1 MIFRGWVEDIKDIG
15 KVKFIILH
23 TPKEDY
29 QVTCRKDLME
39 NFEELEKL
47 TLQSAIEVEG
57 ELLEKGIS
65 KKYKEILAKRI
76 KIVSLAPNILPIDP
90 SGKVNYSLDKKLD
103 WRFLDFRNHKTLS
116 IIKIQNT
123 ILRSFRD
130 FFSKEGFIEI
140 QPPIIISS
148 ASEGGADLFKI
159 NYFEKEAYLAQSP
172 QLYKQMAAISL
183 EKVFCVVP
191 IFRAEKHNTLY
202 HLNEVRSLDIE
213 VAFANHEDVMKYLE
227 RFFVYTLERIQNEN
241 EKELKELNVKLNIP
255 QLPLDRIK
263 YEEAIQI
270 LNLNFGDEIKREHEK
285 ILCEKISE
293 ALFITHF
300 PKEHRPFYTMLND
313 ENKDITNSFDFL
325 YRGLELAS
333 GAQRIHIPELL
344 EMRLIENNLN
354 PNNFKEY
361 IEAFKYGAPPHAG
374 WAIGLE
380 RFTMKVCNL
389 ENIREA
395 TMWPRDRF
403 RLNP

>member
-1 MIFRGWVEDIKDIG
+1 MIFRGWVEDIKDVG

-191 IFRAEKHNTLY
+191 IFRAEKHNT
-202 HLNEVRSLDIE
+202 
-213 VAFANHEDVMKYLE
+213 
-227 RFFVYTLERIQNEN
+227 
-241 EKELKELNVKLNIP
+241 
-255 QLPLDRIK
+255 
-263 YEEAIQI
+263 
-270 LNLNFGDEIKREHEK
+270 
-285 ILCEKISE
+285 
-293 ALFITHF
+293 
-300 PKEHRPFYTMLND
+300 
-313 ENKDITNSFDFL
+313 
-325 YRGLELAS
+325 
-333 GAQRIHIPELL
+333 
-344 EMRLIENNLN
+344 
-354 PNNFKEY
+354 
-361 IEAFKYGAPPHAG
+361 
-374 WAIGLE
+374 
-380 RFTMKVCNL
+380 
-389 ENIREA
+389 
-395 TMWPRDRF
+395 
-403 RLNP
+403 

>member
-1 MIFRGWVEDIKDIG
+1 MIFRGWVEDIKDVG

-23 TPKEDY
+23 TSKEDY
-29 QVTCRKDLME
+29 QVTCRKDLVE

-57 ELLEKGIS
+57 ELLEKSIS
-65 KKYKEILAKRI
+65 KKYKEILAKKI
-76 KIVSLAPNILPIDP
+76 KIISLAPNILPIDP
-90 SGKVNYSLDKKLD
+90 SGKVSYSLDKKLD

-159 NYFEKEAYLAQSP
+159 SYFEKEAYLAQSP
-172 QLYKQMAAISL
+172 QLYKQMAAIGL
-183 EKVFCVVP
+183 EKVFCIVP

-241 EKELKELNVKLNIP
+241 ENELKELNVKLNIP

-285 ILCEKISE
+285 MLCEKISE
-293 ALFITHF
+293 ALFIIHF

-313 ENKDITNSFDFL
+313 ENKNITNSFDFL
-325 YRGLELAS
+325 YKGLELAS

-344 EMRLIENNLN
+344 EIRLIENNLD

>member
-1 MIFRGWVEDIKDIG
+1 MKIRGWVEDIRDVG
-15 KVKFIILH
+15 KIKFIILH
-23 TPKEDY
+23 TSNEDY
-29 QVTCRKDLME
+29 QITCKREFLE

-76 KIVSLAPNILPIDP
+76 KIVSLAEKILPIDP
-90 SGKVNYSLDKKLD
+90 SGKVSYSMDKKLD
-103 WRFLDFRNHKTLS
+103 WRFLDFRNHKTLA

-123 ILRSFRD
+123 ILKSFRE
-130 FFSKEGFIEI
+130 FFAKEGFIEI
-140 QPPIIISS
+140 QPPIIIAS
-148 ASEGGADLFKI
+148 ASEGGAELFKFK
-159 NYFEKEAYLAQSP
+159 YFEKDAYLAQSP

-183 EKVFCVVP
+183 EKVFCIVP
-191 IFRAEKHNTLY
+191 IFRAEKHNTPY

-213 VAFANHEDVMKYLE
+213 VAFADHNDAMNYLE
-227 RFFVYTLERIQNEN
+227 RFFVFTLEKIQNEN
-241 EKELKELNVKLNIP
+241 EKELKELNVKIEIP
-255 QLPLDRIK
+255 QLPLPRIK
-263 YEEAIQI
+263 YEEAVQA

-285 ILCEKISE
+285 ALCEKFGE
-293 ALFITHF
+293 AIFLTHF
-300 PKEHRPFYTMLND
+300 PKEHRPFYTMINEED
-313 ENKDITNSFDFL
+313 KRVTNSFDFL

-344 EMRLIENNLN
+344 EMRIIESGLN
-354 PNNFKEY
+354 PENFKDY
-361 IEAFKYGAPPHAG
+361 INAFRFGAPPHAG

-395 TMWPRDRF
+395 AMWPRDRY
-403 RLNP
+403 RLTP

>member
-1 MIFRGWVEDIKDIG
+1 MIFRGWVEDIKDVG

>member
-213 VAFANHEDVMKYLE
+213 VAFANHEDVMRYLE

-293 ALFITHF
+293 ALFITNF

-313 ENKDITNSFDFL
+313 ENKNITNSFDFL

>member
-1 MIFRGWVEDIKDIG
+1 MIFRGWVEDIKDVG

-23 TPKEDY
+23 TSKEDY

-39 NFEELEKL
+39 NFEEVEKL

-241 EKELKELNVKLNIP
+241 ENELKELNVKLNIP

-285 ILCEKISE
+285 MLCEKISE

-313 ENKDITNSFDFL
+313 ENKNITNSFDFL
-325 YRGLELAS
+325 YKGLELAS

>member
-1 MIFRGWVEDIKDIG
+1 
-15 KVKFIILH
+15 
-23 TPKEDY
+23 
-29 QVTCRKDLME
+29 
-39 NFEELEKL
+39 
-47 TLQSAIEVEG
+47 
-57 ELLEKGIS
+57 
-65 KKYKEILAKRI
+65 
-76 KIVSLAPNILPIDP
+76 
-90 SGKVNYSLDKKLD
+90 
-103 WRFLDFRNHKTLS
+103 
-116 IIKIQNT
+116 
-123 ILRSFRD
+123 
-130 FFSKEGFIEI
+130 
-140 QPPIIISS
+140 
-148 ASEGGADLFKI
+148 
-159 NYFEKEAYLAQSP
+159 
-172 QLYKQMAAISL
+172 
-183 EKVFCVVP
+183 
-191 IFRAEKHNTLY
+191 
-202 HLNEVRSLDIE
+202 
-213 VAFANHEDVMKYLE
+213 
-227 RFFVYTLERIQNEN
+227 
-241 EKELKELNVKLNIP
+241 ELNVKLNIP

>member
-1 MIFRGWVEDIKDIG
+1 MIFRGWVEDIKDVG

-23 TPKEDY
+23 TSKEDY

-65 KKYKEILAKRI
+65 KKYKEILAKKI
-76 KIVSLAPNILPIDP
+76 KIISLAPNILPIDP
-90 SGKVNYSLDKKLD
+90 SGKVSYSLDKKLD

-213 VAFANHEDVMKYLE
+213 VAFANHEDAMKYLE

-241 EKELKELNVKLNIP
+241 ENELKELNVKLNIP

-285 ILCEKISE
+285 MLCEKISE

-313 ENKDITNSFDFL
+313 ENKNITNSFDFL
-325 YRGLELAS
+325 YKGLELAS

>member
-1 MIFRGWVEDIKDIG
+1 MIFRGWVEDIKDVG

-313 ENKDITNSFDFL
+313 ENKNITNSFDFL